1 MNLFTHIANLITSVV
16 RPDKAAFTTV
26 IYPSQGKAVVV
37 HDGLG
42 IRQERWWYQ
51 VDSQREEDMDTSTFF
66 NLMQQDHTNWADSF
80 DPVDQIQAEDI
91 FSVSSPTNFEPMET
105 SWINPANGMP
115 MLDSCFDV
123 MGNAFG
129 TDTMSHSLSFDHSM
143 SSIGDSFSSF
153 GFD

>member
-16 RPDKAAFTTV
+16 RPEKAAFTTV

-51 VDSQREEDMDTSTFF
+51 VDSQREEDMDTRTSF
-66 NLMQQDHTNWADSF
+66 NLMQQDHTVWAD
-80 DPVDQIQAEDI
+80 PVSQIQAEDI
-91 FSVSSPTNFEPMET
+91 SSAFSSTHCEPMET
-105 SWINPANGMP
+105 FWLNPANGMP

-129 TDTMSHSLSFDHSM
+129 TDTMSNSLSFDHGM
-143 SSIGDSFSSF
+143 SSFEDSFSSF